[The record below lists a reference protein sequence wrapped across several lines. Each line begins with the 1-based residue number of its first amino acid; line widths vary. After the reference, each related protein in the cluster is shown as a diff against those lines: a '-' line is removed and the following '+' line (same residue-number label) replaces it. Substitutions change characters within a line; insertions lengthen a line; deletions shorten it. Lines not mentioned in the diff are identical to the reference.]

1 MKVTKRF
8 YQVKCYKTFHV
19 FNLQMFH
26 NKLDCLS
33 LASLY
38 ILVKCL
44 WMKQGVG
51 HLKGASLGQ
60 AVALFANISLGYK
73 GLLGINTLA
82 YLEY

>member
-1 MKVTKRF
+1 
-8 YQVKCYKTFHV
+8 
-19 FNLQMFH
+19 MFH

-44 WMKQGVG
+44 WIKRGVG

-82 YLEY
+82 